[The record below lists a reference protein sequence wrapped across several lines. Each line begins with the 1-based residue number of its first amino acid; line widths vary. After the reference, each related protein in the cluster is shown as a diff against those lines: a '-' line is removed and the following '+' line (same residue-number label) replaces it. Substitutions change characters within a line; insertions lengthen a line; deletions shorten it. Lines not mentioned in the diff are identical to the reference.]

1 MSSTNPTDPNVTVFE
16 FPSTCL
22 SPGEQETKPR
32 LVVTDLG
39 NNKFQ
44 FQIEGTPQITGVY
57 KKFSFKNLRL
67 ETAEEK
73 YSGILDESKL
83 NPEHRDEH
91 YQGEIPIPYENR
103 QPVKVRVI
111 WYHRLSNDVE
121 ILSGRLNEPVIIHVR
136 EETICVRGRIYI
148 VNAPLEID
156 TGDPTGDDPP
166 TWVKGV

>member
-1 MSSTNPTDPNVTVFE
+1 MSSTNPTDPGVMVYE
-16 FPSTCL
+16 FPSTSL
-22 SPGEQETKPR
+22 TSRQEGNAPK

-39 NNKFQ
+39 NNKLQ
-44 FQIEGTPQITGVY
+44 FQIEGTPQVTGVY
-57 KKFSFKNLRL
+57 RKFSFKNLRL

-83 NPEHRDEH
+83 NPEHSDEH
-91 YQGEIPIPYENR
+91 YQGETPIPYENR
-103 QPVKVRVI
+103 QAVKVRVV

-121 ILSGRLNEPVIIHVR
+121 ILSGKLNEPVIINVR